1 MCVKQR
7 EGDAIVFNCGDVA
20 CVEASLARLAALTR
34 GQRRQHVIRQYWQLR
49 GFNPHASPAEL
60 REARRVK
67 VYA

>member
-34 GQRRQHVIRQYWQLR
+34 GQRRQQQIRLFWRLR
-49 GFNPHASPAEL
+49 GFNPEASPAEL
-60 REARRVK
+60 REARRVR
-67 VYA
+67 ARA